1 MNIKKMNK
9 GLDFLREKYGAAKGE
24 ITLKDGHCWV
34 GATPL
39 IPGRMERKIVELKKM
54 TENGTLEGVSTL
66 RFAAFAPK
74 GSDMKAMLAKELDL
88 AAYLGASDV
97 VRVMAVANGSAI
109 NVLAKLANDVNVS
122 VEIGAGLPKGE
133 AAYDRH
139 EIIAKRGVACDQTVD
154 THTPHASIRC
164 WNGNG
169 AVEYTD
175 VDTELFGLTYEEIWN
190 VRAAFALLQKRADAI
205 GLGVELINTPV
216 LGLHPPVEKVAP
228 AFQEVIGAMEQDTGL
243 TIRQLKV
250 DGGACANNFLMQFQ
264 SDILDCHVHRP
275 QCIETTALG
284 AAYLAGLAVG
294 YWESLED
301 IRNNW
306 AIDRVFT
313 PAMDEEKQ
321 QKLLKGWHKAVKCAM
336 LWGED
341 E

>member
-1 MNIKKMNK
+1 MNK

-109 NVLAKLANDVNVS
+109 NVLAKLANDINVS

-133 AAYDRH
+133 TAYDRH

-164 WNGNG
+164 WDADG
-169 AVEYTD
+169 ATEYTD
-175 VDTELFGLTYEEIWN
+175 VDTELFGLSYEEIWN
-190 VRAAFALLQKRADAI
+190 VRAAFALLQKRADAKI
-205 GLGVELINTPV
+205 W
-216 LGLHPPVEKVAP
+216 KSAW
-228 AFQEVIGAMEQDTGL
+228 
-243 TIRQLKV
+243 
-250 DGGACANNFLMQFQ
+250 
-264 SDILDCHVHRP
+264 S
-275 QCIETTALG
+275 
-284 AAYLAGLAVG
+284 
-294 YWESLED
+294 
-301 IRNNW
+301 
-306 AIDRVFT
+306 
-313 PAMDEEKQ
+313 
-321 QKLLKGWHKAVKCAM
+321 KAVKAAD
-336 LWGED
+336 LAFKADAAKGAKTIAVKKGPDTNQSIKVSEVR
-341 E
+341 